1 VKSRHG
7 GPADVPEDYDPA
19 KYERPSVT
27 TDVVLFT
34 LREGRLEVLLIKRK
48 KKPCEGMWAF
58 PGGFVGMTEKLED
71 AALRELKE
79 ETDIDRIHLEQL
91 FAYGDPDRDPRTRVI
106 TIAFVGL
113 APREGLKPKAGD
125 DAADAGWFPAY
136 DPPELAF
143 DHERIL
149 KDAIA
154 RLRKRIWEAPLIFE
168 MLPECFTFEKIRQAY
183 ETVMNE
189 KVDAGD
195 VKRVVETMGELV
207 RCEEGPTTGTGET
220 RRLYRFVPKD

>member
-1 VKSRHG
+1 MKSRHG
-7 GPADVPEDYDPA
+7 GPSDIPEGYDPA

-27 TDVVLFT
+27 ADVVLFT
-34 LREGRLEVLLIKRK
+34 LREGRLEVLLVKRK

-79 ETDIDRIHLEQL
+79 ETGLDGVYLEQL

-106 TIAFVGL
+106 TVAFIGL
-113 APREGLKPKAGD
+113 APCDKLRPKAGD
-125 DAADAGWFPAY
+125 DAADTGWFSAY
-136 DPPELAF
+136 NPPELAF
-143 DHERIL
+143 DHEGIL
-149 KDAIA
+149 NDALG
-154 RLRKRIWEAPLIFE
+154 RLRKRVWEAPLIFE
-168 MLPECFTFEKIRQAY
+168 LLPECFIINDIREAY

-189 KVDAGD
+189 KVNAGN

-207 RCEEGPTTGTGET
+207 NCEGAPATETGET
-220 RRLYRFVPKD
+220 RLTYKFVPKD